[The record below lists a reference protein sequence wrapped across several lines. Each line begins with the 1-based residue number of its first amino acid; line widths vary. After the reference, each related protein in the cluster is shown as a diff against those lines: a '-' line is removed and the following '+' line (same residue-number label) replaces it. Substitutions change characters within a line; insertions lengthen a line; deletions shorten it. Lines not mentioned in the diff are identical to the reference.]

1 MGRDFRNG
9 SYHRYVT
16 VGKRTVKDGEAAVFW
31 NINGVSREIVGP
43 RLVRLFYSNVR
54 FLNRH
59 TATREQHLVVSHRN
73 GEIEHIEGPRSM
85 FENPVKHTSIRVVDS
100 LYLETA
106 SHKIVVYSEMPIGIK
121 LEAKDSEEGIQRSII
136 SGPKRFMPEVNQSM
150 HTFKW
155 GNSFNFLDNRI
166 IDTSEQ
172 QWELKV
178 ECLSRDSINA
188 TATLLISIAFVKVEN
203 LLLSKDPFAEMRN
216 AINAD
221 LSAYGSKLTW
231 DDMLTVFRD
240 DIREKGTLA
249 QLYDR
254 ADTIGVEVR
263 NVLLKNIEAD
273 AKIMAR
279 VQSKRDADTKFEQE
293 RMRALEL
300 QKIEA
305 NQMEQRQKME
315 KIKLEAQSL
324 LVESQQLLARKEKEH
339 ALQILKEE
347 NDAKALERERRN
359 KETLDFLKEMK
370 TMGVNLDTF
379 LTANTM
385 NQNNGK
391 SIILDA
397 PAMES
402 VRSQITPPAPP
413 DDLNQKRT

>member
-1 MGRDFRNG
+1 
-9 SYHRYVT
+9 
-16 VGKRTVKDGEAAVFW
+16 
-31 NINGVSREIVGP
+31 
-43 RLVRLFYSNVR
+43 
-54 FLNRH
+54 
-59 TATREQHLVVSHRN
+59 
-73 GEIEHIEGPRSM
+73 M

-106 SHKIVVYSEMPIGIK
+106 AHKIVVYSEMPTGVK

-136 SGPKRFMPEVNQSM
+136 SGPKRFMPEVNQSV

-188 TATLLISIAFVKVEN
+188 AATLLISIAFVNVEN

-221 LSAYGSKLTW
+221 LSAYGSKITW

-240 DIREKGTLA
+240 DIRERGTLA

-279 VQSKRDADTKFEQE
+279 IQSKRDADAKFEQE
-293 RMRALEL
+293 RMRALEQ

-305 NQMEQRQKME
+305 NQMEQEQKME
-315 KIKLEAQSL
+315 RSKLEAQSQL
-324 LVESQQLLARKEKEH
+324 IESQQLLARKEKEH

-347 NDAKALERERRN
+347 NDAKASERERRN
-359 KETLDFLKEMK
+359 KETLDFLTEMK

-385 NQNNGK
+385 NQNNNK
-391 SIILDA
+391 SIILGA

-402 VRSQITPPAPP
+402 LQCQITPPDRAI
-413 DDLNQKRT
+413 QIIK